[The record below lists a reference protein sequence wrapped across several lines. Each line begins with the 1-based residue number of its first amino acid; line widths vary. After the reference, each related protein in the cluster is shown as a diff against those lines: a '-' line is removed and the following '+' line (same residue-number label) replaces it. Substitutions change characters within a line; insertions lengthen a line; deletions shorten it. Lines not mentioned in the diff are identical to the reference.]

1 MEESVG
7 DYESSISRKFSSY
20 VPAVENH
27 FYPYGSGYGSM
38 TSPEPIPEPFI
49 DPSTPTNVTVIKGK
63 SAMLACVV
71 HHLEDSAVSKPLIWL
86 GGWAG
91 LALHFF
97 SLNGENTK
105 YIGFR
110 GWGGYQVLLVH
121 RGVAVPFPQPH
132 LGYVSK

>member
-1 MEESVG
+1 MIIILIRIFSLTFSVVEPVEESVG
-7 DYESSISRKFSSY
+7 NYKSSISRKFSSY

-71 HHLEDSAVSKPLIWL
+71 HHVEDSAVRIP
-86 GGWAG
+86 
-91 LALHFF
+91 
-97 SLNGENTK
+97 
-105 YIGFR
+105 
-110 GWGGYQVLLVH
+110 
-121 RGVAVPFPQPH
+121 
-132 LGYVSK
+132 